1 MTFDIIRAKVVLPT
15 HGGHQKIIDGTFPFS
30 KKILIAFHSPT
41 KCSCHTKSSN
51 FSGLRN
57 EGIGSKL
64 SIFTKI
70 K

>member
-41 KCSCHTKSSN
+41 KCSCQTKLSK
-51 FSGLRN
+51 FSGLSN
-57 EGIGSKL
+57 EGIGSKYT
-64 SIFTKI
+64 IIIKI